1 LLLKV
6 HVLVYIIRFIQGY
19 GLHTNPV
26 YTGFGLHNT
35 VYTGL
40 IMFILRYKKVV
51 LCILDSA
58 KVECIFED
66 LKDKSRVTT
75 IIHHNYEEM
84 VIPSTDGFEIK
95 PDYFSSFLCLLLFI
109 LYVKVQHLYGH
120 FTYDSGYTGFGLHT
134 RIRFILVLVYIRIR
148 LIHWLT
154 YMIILI
160 MQ

>member
-1 LLLKV
+1 
-6 HVLVYIIRFIQGY
+6 
-19 GLHTNPV
+19 
-26 YTGFGLHNT
+26 
-35 VYTGL
+35 
-40 IMFILRYKKVV
+40 MFILRYKKVV
-51 LCILDSA
+51 LCILNSA

-84 VIPSTDGFEIK
+84 VIPS
-95 PDYFSSFLCLLLFI
+95 P
-109 LYVKVQHLYGH
+109 QHLYGH
-120 FTYDSGYTGFGLHT
+120 FTYDSGYTGFSLHT

-154 YMIILI
+154 YIIILI